1 VIPLQTLPTAAAPP
15 VFPPAGHIRI
25 ALDAG
30 QHPATA
36 RPLLAEST
44 CGDCIH
50 RTSRAASDG
59 KPRSRCGLAVSRR
72 GGPDVHP
79 TYPGCDQHQAAA

>member
-1 VIPLQTLPTAAAPP
+1 MQTTTTAAAPT

-30 QHPATA
+30 THPATK
-36 RPLLAEST
+36 RPLATETT
-44 CGDCIH
+44 CGGCAH
-50 RTSRAASDG
+50 LTARTTATG
-59 KPRSRCGLAVSRR
+59 QPRTRCALAVSRR

-79 TYPGCDQHQAAA
+79 TYPGCDRHESEASA